1 MRRFFV
7 EELGSQGETLV
18 IRDSEARHIIR
29 VLRMGIGDR
38 LVLMDRNGNRF
49 ESRIESVRGQ
59 EVTVLLEK
67 RIPAPL
73 ESPVGIILCQALLK
87 ARAMDFVIQKASELG
102 VQRILPFTSERT
114 VVKAGDDRPTA
125 RLRHWREIAVNASKQ
140 SNRARPPV
148 VALPCSLPD
157 LVDRWQD
164 EEALKLVLWEGEQSQ
179 DLKALLKKGAP
190 KKTIGGITGPEGGF
204 SVEEIHTLCEKG
216 FASVSLGHRTLR
228 AETAA
233 VTLVAILQYE
243 WGDLSL

>member
-7 EELGSQGETLV
+7 EELPSQGETLV
-18 IRDSEARHIIR
+18 ITGSEARHILR

-38 LVLMDRNGNRF
+38 LVLMDRRGNRF
-49 ESRIESVRGQ
+49 QSRIESARGQ

-73 ESPVGIILCQALLK
+73 ESPVEIILCQALLK

-102 VQRILPFTSERT
+102 VQQILPFTSQRT
-114 VVKAGDDRPTA
+114 VVKTGDDKPSA

-140 SNRARPPV
+140 SNRARPPE
-148 VALPCSLPD
+148 VALPCSLPE
-157 LVDRWQD
+157 LVERWQD
-164 EEALKLVLWEGEQSQ
+164 EEALKLVLWEDEKSQ
-179 DLKALLKKGAP
+179 GLRAVLKEAARP
-190 KKTIGGITGPEGGF
+190 RIIVGITGPEGGF
-204 SVEEIHTLCEKG
+204 RVAEVDRLREGG

-233 VTLVAILQYE
+233 LTLVAILQYE
-243 WGDLSL
+243 WGDLKR